1 MRNILLAGLCLT
13 ILSALPQASFAQTG
27 IASYYG
33 RELAGRR
40 TASGERFNPH
50 GLTAAHRTY
59 PFGTRLR
66 VTNLANGRQVIVRI
80 NDRGPFVR
88 RRMLDVSQGAARVL
102 GFAGRGM
109 ARVRY
114 ERLG

>member
-1 MRNILLAGLCLT
+1 MHIKLLAALCL
-13 ILSALPQASFAQTG
+13 LALPMPSGEAAAQTG

-40 TASGERFNPH
+40 TASGERFNPA

-66 VTNLANGRQVIVRI
+66 VTNLANGRQVIVRV

-88 RRMLDVSQGAARVL
+88 RRTLDVSQGAVRAL
-102 GFAGRGM
+102 GFTGRGM

-114 ERLG
+114 ERLS